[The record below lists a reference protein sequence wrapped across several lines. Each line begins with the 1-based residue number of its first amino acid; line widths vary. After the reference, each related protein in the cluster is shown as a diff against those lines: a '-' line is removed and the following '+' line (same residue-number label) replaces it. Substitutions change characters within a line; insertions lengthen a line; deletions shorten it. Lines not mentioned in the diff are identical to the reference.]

1 MMRVIDCECGEVVS
15 AANDDDLV
23 RRVREHLESDHP
35 DSDSSDEAARRLV
48 SERAYTAT
56 DS

>member
-1 MMRVIDCECGEVVS
+1 MRVIDCECGEVVQ

-23 RRVREHLESDHP
+23 QRVREHLASDHP
-35 DSDSSDEAARRLV
+35 DADASDEAARRLV

>member
-1 MMRVIDCECGEVVS
+1 MRVIDCDCGEVVQ
-15 AANDDDLV
+15 AANDDDLA
-23 RRVREHLESDHP
+23 RRMSEHLESDHP
-35 DSDSSDEAARRLV
+35 DADASDEATRRLV

>member
-1 MMRVIDCECGEVVS
+1 MRVIDCECGEVVN

-23 RRVREHLESDHP
+23 QRVREHLESDHP

>member
-1 MMRVIDCECGEVVS
+1 MRVIDCECGAVVQ

-35 DSDSSDEAARRLV
+35 DSDASEDAARRLV
-48 SERAYTAT
+48 SQGAYTAT

>member
-35 DSDSSDEAARRLV
+35 DADASDEAARRLV